1 MRLIAVLAALALTAA
16 GPAAA
21 ETTVTL
27 TLKDHRFTPAE
38 ITVPAG
44 EPIHIVLINQ
54 DAATEEFDSGD
65 LMVEELVTPHS
76 QTNFTVGPLD
86 AGTFAFMGEYHAKTA
101 RGRITAVAPQEPAS
115 GR

>member
-21 ETTVTL
+21 ETTGTL
-27 TLKDHRFTPAE
+27 TLKDHRFKPAQ

-65 LMVEELVTPHS
+65 LVVEELVTPNGR
-76 QTNFTVGPLD
+76 TNFTVGPLD
-86 AGTFAFMGEYHAKTA
+86 PGSFSFMGEYHAKTA
-101 RGRITAVAPQEPAS
+101 QGRIT
-115 GR
+115 